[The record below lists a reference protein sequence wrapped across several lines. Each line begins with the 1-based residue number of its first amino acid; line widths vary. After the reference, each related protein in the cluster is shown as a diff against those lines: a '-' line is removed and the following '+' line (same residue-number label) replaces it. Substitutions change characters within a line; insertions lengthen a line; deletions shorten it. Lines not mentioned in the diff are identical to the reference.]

1 MATTTTVVVG
11 RIGDAYNSDEKALTD
26 EVFTSILDT
35 PVKLLNRNITA
46 ASTNVEPLGGGVPF
60 VEGAVNDYV
69 MDNADGTITVLST
82 GAMADATQYEVDYS
96 WTDDNLA
103 YKVNAITSPKQV
115 AGKFFYVSVARVGH
129 LGIAVVVT
137 EN

>member
-11 RIGDAYNSDEKALTD
+11 RIGDAYDSDTKVVTN
-26 EVFTSILDT
+26 EVFTSVFDT
-35 PVKLLNRNITA
+35 PVKLLNHSIVG

-60 VEGAVNDYV
+60 VEGALNDYV
-69 MDNADGTITVLST
+69 MDDEDGTITVLST

-96 WTDDNLA
+96 WIDDNLA
-103 YKVNAITSPKQV
+103 YKVNALTSPKQV
-115 AGKFFYVSVARVGH
+115 AGKFFYVSIARMGR